1 MLASDRISGK
11 VFGAVPGDPHIAPES
26 PQGHKAP
33 VIRRRH
39 ERIWSLNEVASLD
52 KCPLGHIPT
61 AGPGMAG
68 TPVPEARDAGWGCAS
83 TVEGLTLST
92 EVDKYRA
99 GQVASPRDS

>member
-1 MLASDRISGK
+1 
-11 VFGAVPGDPHIAPES
+11 
-26 PQGHKAP
+26 
-33 VIRRRH
+33 
-39 ERIWSLNEVASLD
+39 
-52 KCPLGHIPT
+52 
-61 AGPGMAG
+61 MAG